1 MTVQERKESS
11 VVVSLK
17 DIAQRA
23 GVSVATVSNVV
34 NGYRPVGAA
43 TRQRVQQAIDE
54 LGYSPNLSARHLRS
68 GRTGII
74 ALAIPEL
81 NNPYFAE
88 LADAAIREA
97 GDHGYTVLLDYTD
110 GDREKELLV
119 SQGFRAQVIDG
130 LILSPVQLDR
140 VDVLN
145 RRSDTPMVLVG
156 ESVYDVPYDHIAIDN
171 VAASVAAMR
180 NLLDLGRRRIAFVGA
195 QAEMNRQPAHL
206 RLLGYREALLSAG
219 LRYESKLVVTTDYFG
234 RADGAAGLRQLMRAR
249 RPPEAIFAY
258 NDLIAIGILRAA
270 IELGVRVPEDVAVV
284 GFDDIEEGRY
294 SNPTLTTIS
303 PDKSRIGSQAVNCL
317 IGRLNGTRHARPE
330 EVQVPFK
337 LIARESTLGP
347 ADLIQK
353 RKIPGA
359 GERVQ
364 NYEQRPRAVGAT
376 LSRPAGG

>member
-1 MTVQERKESS
+1 LQERRESS
-11 VVVSLK
+11 VGVSLK

-43 TRQRVQQAIDE
+43 TRLRVQQAIDE

-97 GDHGYTVLLDYTD
+97 GNHGYTVLLDYTD

-180 NLLDLGRRRIAFVGA
+180 HLLDLGRRRIAFVGA
-195 QAEMNRQPAHL
+195 QADVNRQPAHL
-206 RLLGYREALLSAG
+206 RLLGYREALLTAR
-219 LRYESKLVVTTDYFG
+219 LRYDSKLVVTTDYFG
-234 RADGAAGLRQLMRAR
+234 RADGAAGLRQLMQAR
-249 RPPEAIFAY
+249 RPPDAIFAY

-270 IELGVRVPEDVAVV
+270 IELGIRVPEDVAVV

-303 PDKSRIGSQAVNCL
+303 PDKSRIGSQAVACL
-317 IGRLNGTRHARPE
+317 IGRLNGTRHAEPE

-337 LIARESTLGP
+337 LVTRESTLG
-347 ADLIQK
+347 
-353 RKIPGA
+353 
-359 GERVQ
+359 
-364 NYEQRPRAVGAT
+364 RPV
-376 LSRPAGG
+376 